1 MKNPLL
7 SCQLE
12 AVKKMKK
19 GCILNGGVGSGKSI
33 TSLYYYFIKYGGSF
47 DPYKKMLNP
56 PNLYIITTAKK
67 RDDMEWEKEL
77 GRFLL
82 TKCDENKIY
91 NHEVVIDSWNN
102 IKKYADIK
110 GAFFIFDEDR
120 VTGYGAW
127 VKTFLKIVQSNEWII
142 LSATPGDKYEDYIP
156 VFIANG
162 FYKNKTDFVNQHL
175 IIRYNQHG
183 KYPEVK
189 GYLNTRRIDRL
200 RRSILVDIKLD
211 RHTIPHHEA
220 IWCEFDREKYK
231 VLMKE
236 RWNFVENRPIENVSE
251 LCYELRKLVNCDQSR
266 EVAVLELMEKH
277 PRIILFYNLDCELKL
292 LRNMAE
298 NNGICYA
305 EWNGHRHQAVPE
317 GEKWLYLVQ
326 YNSAEGWSCIKT
338 DTILFFS
345 QTYSYKTLV
354 QAAGR
359 IDRMNTPYR
368 DLYYFHLKSHS
379 NIDLAIQK
387 ALRNKKKFNESAFI
401 GDN

>member
-1 MKNPLL
+1 
-7 SCQLE
+7 
-12 AVKKMKK
+12 MKK

-220 IWCEFDREKYK
+220 TWCEFDREKYK

>member
-1 MKNPLL
+1 
-7 SCQLE
+7 
-12 AVKKMKK
+12 MKK